1 MDSFLT
7 YLIICPLVG
16 LAGFVDAIAGG
27 GGLISLPAYIISGIP
42 IHGAIATNKMSS
54 SMGTALATFKFAKSG
69 FIPWKLAL
77 TSVLFAFA
85 GSSVGAHIA
94 LLLDAKLF
102 TLCMLFI
109 LPLTGA
115 YILRGKTLEEKE
127 PFPWK
132 KTALISCIL
141 AFTIGIY
148 DGFYGPGTGTFL
160 FLALTG
166 IAHLKMKEANGV
178 TKVIN
183 LCTNLSAL
191 SVFLMSGH
199 VLIGLGITAG
209 LFNMAGNYLGAN
221 YFSKTEGASIKPII
235 AAVLVIFFIK
245 VLWDLFLS

>member
-1 MDSFLT
+1 MDTFLT
-7 YLIICPLVG
+7 YAIICPLVG
-16 LAGFVDAIAGG
+16 LAGFIDAVAGG
-27 GGLISLPAYIISGIP
+27 GGLISLPAYILSGIP
-42 IHGAIATNKMSS
+42 IHGAIATNKMSA
-54 SMGTALATFKFAKSG
+54 SMGTALATFKYAKRG
-69 FIPWKLAL
+69 FIPWRLAL

-94 LLLDAKLF
+94 LMLDAKVF
-102 TLCMLFI
+102 TVCMLVI

-115 YILRGKTLEEKE
+115 YILRGKTLKEKE

-132 KTALISCIL
+132 KTALISCGL
-141 AFTIGIY
+141 AFAIGIY

-166 IAHLKMKEANGV
+166 IGHLKMKQANGV

-191 SVFLMSGH
+191 TVFLLSGH
-199 VLIGLGITAG
+199 VLLGLGITAG

-221 YFSKTEGASIKPII
+221 YFSKANGNAIKPII
-235 AAVLVIFFIK
+235 AAVLVIFFFK